1 MATHHDDASCEVA
14 ELLVAQKAPYRA
26 GHGIDVVVLRTDDG
40 DARVAARRVS
50 TDIAK
55 ASIERDDKALLPRRC
70 GEDIGVTG
78 ARETFVDHGVDVVAQ
93 GGGNKPRRL
102 WEILV

>member
-26 GHGIDVVVLRTDDG
+26 GHGIDVLVLRTDDG

-55 ASIERDDKALLPRRC
+55 ASIECDDKALLPRRC
-70 GEDIGVTG
+70 G

>member
-1 MATHHDDASCEVA
+1 MAAYYDNASREVT
-14 ELLVAQKAPYRA
+14 ELLVAQEAPYRA
-26 GHGIDVVVLRTDDG
+26 GHCFDVLVLNTDDG
-40 DARVAARRVS
+40 DAWMAARWVS

-55 ASIERDDKALLPRRC
+55 ASIECDDKALLPRRC

-78 ARETFVDHGVDVVAQ
+78 ARETFVDHGVHVVAQ

>member
-1 MATHHDDASCEVA
+1 M
-14 ELLVAQKAPYRA
+14 LVAQKAPYGA
-26 GHGIDVVVLRTDDG
+26 GYGIDVLVLSTDDG

-50 TDIAK
+50 TDIAT

-78 ARETFVDHGVDVVAQ
+78 AGETFVDHGADVVAQ
-93 GGGNKPRRL
+93 RGGDKPRRL
-102 WEILV
+102 GEILV

>member
-1 MATHHDDASCEVA
+1 MAAHDDDASCEVT
-14 ELLVAQKAPYRA
+14 ELLVAQEAPYGV
-26 GHGIDVVVLRTDDG
+26 GHCLDVLVLSTDDG
-40 DARVAARRVS
+40 DARVAARRVP

-55 ASIERDDKALLPRRC
+55 ASIECDDKALLPRRC
-70 GEDIGVTG
+70 GEDIVVTG
-78 ARETFVDHGVDVVAQ
+78 ARETFVDHGVHVVAQ